1 MREGEGGWQI
11 LTSLGTDKWSK
22 YSLTNWLTTR
32 TNEFKTAAL
41 KNVKAGYIRK
51 WNIKLLERYFDKYFS
66 DQSWAWNKLN
76 FYSSPKFFLH
86 QKSEIWRIWW
96 HIQSEDSCALL
107 VFDTSRGGPVVVGG
121 TRAVPCNQVAPTLL
135 CSALLSSSCSALYI
149 VSSLHFIALNGELHR
164 RCRVPAITISVY
176 CPHCPVYCLLPPP
189 CKLLSLDGQSPR
201 CTSRPPTAPQIC
213 RYLWHLL

>member
-1 MREGEGGWQI
+1 MVGFQFGFAFIRKIAVLCILTCELVQSNLILAVFSFTWEWGGEGEGEGDKP
-11 LTSLGTDKWSK
+11 SLGLTDKWSK

-51 WNIKLLERYFDKYFS
+51 WNIKLLERYFDKYYS
-66 DQSWAWNKLN
+66 DQSWTWNKLH
-76 FYSSPKFFLH
+76 FYSEPKFFLH

-135 CSALLSSSCSALYI
+135 CSALLSFALLQLSSSCSL
-149 VSSLHFIALNGELHR
+149 
-164 RCRVPAITISVY
+164 
-176 CPHCPVYCLLPPP
+176 
-189 CKLLSLDGQSPR
+189 
-201 CTSRPPTAPQIC
+201 
-213 RYLWHLL
+213 